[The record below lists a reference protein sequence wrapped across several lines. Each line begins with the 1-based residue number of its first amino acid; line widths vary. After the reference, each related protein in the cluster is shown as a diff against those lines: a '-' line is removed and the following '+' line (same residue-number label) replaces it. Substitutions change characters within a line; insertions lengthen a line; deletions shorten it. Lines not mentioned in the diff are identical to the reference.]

1 MTCGEPR
8 TTCGAPLETKS
19 MEIHNKLEERF
30 YNETFANPTD
40 VRKLGFR
47 VSNDTFANP
56 TDVRK

>member
-1 MTCGEPR
+1 
-8 TTCGAPLETKS
+8 
-19 MEIHNKLEERF
+19 MEIHNNLEERF
-30 YNETFANPTD
+30 HNETFANPTD